1 MRSFRGGIHLYE
13 GKELTENK
21 AISTVSAGKEVVIPL
36 GQHIGAPA
44 TPVVQVGDRVLRGQ
58 LIAEPSGFVSAAVCS
73 SVSGTV
79 KAITDRTLLRGQ
91 GKVIVIENDGE
102 YENAPGVGDKRSLDT
117 LTAEDVKRIVGEAGI
132 VGMGGAGFPTSVKLV
147 PKNPEDIRYILIN
160 AAECEPYLTCDYR
173 LMVERPEK
181 LLGGIRVMQKVFPQ
195 AVGIIAVED
204 NKPEAIA
211 TLKALA
217 ADDPQIRIQP
227 LKTKYPQGGERLIL
241 HAVLGID
248 INSGVLPADVGC
260 VVQNVSTTIAVYDA
274 VCESTPLIS
283 RVVTLS
289 GEGMRGMG
297 NFEVPLGTTLTDLF
311 EQTGGLSEKVTKL
324 VAGGPMTG
332 TAFTELCI
340 PVTKTS
346 GGFLAFEED
355 DVAARPITACIR
367 CGRCVSVC
375 PAMLVPQML
384 ATNAAY
390 GEFDKFEKLHGMEC
404 VECGCCSYVC
414 PAYRPLA
421 QNMKLGK
428 QAVAAARRAAAAKK

>member
-1 MRSFRGGIHLYE
+1 MRSFRGGIRLYE

-21 AISTVSAGKEVVIPL
+21 AICPVSAGKEVVIPL

-44 TPVVQVGDRVLRGQ
+44 TPVVKVGDRVLRGQ

-102 YENAPGVGDKRSLDT
+102 YENAPGVGDKRSLDM

-289 GEGMRGMG
+289 GEGMLGMG
-297 NFEVPLGTTLTDLF
+297 NFEVPLGTTLADLLT
-311 EQTGGLSEKVTKL
+311 ETGGLSEKVTKL

-355 DVAARPITACIR
+355 DVAAHPITACIR

-428 QAVAAARRAAAAKK
+428 QAVAAARRAAATKK